1 MVNQVGIGHGDGSI
15 FPAGQING
23 GLERFFWLTETRGAK
38 LTSFSKCIAAWM
50 TFQPICRS
58 MVSNGSMLA
67 YRPAFMA
74 SGVHM
79 VAFL

>member
-1 MVNQVGIGHGDGSI
+1 MGGWRGSFGWQKQGVQNWQAFLNASLRGWLSNQ
-15 FPAGQING
+15 F
-23 GLERFFWLTETRGAK
+23 
-38 LTSFSKCIAAWM
+38 AAA
-50 TFQPICRS
+50 

-79 VAFL
+79 VVFL